1 MFKMRAPSRII
12 IILSRI
18 VAAAIV
24 LSALTLLFGFVGSF
38 RFNPDSNG
46 EASFKTRALH
56 KSAPGIKVSIS
67 TLGSDESRQSFGE
80 DLARQNIQPIW
91 LSIQNDTEE
100 PLAFLSIALDP
111 DYYSAYEVSYK
122 FHGALS
128 FAANRARDA
137 FFLEREM
144 ANVLPPHAETTG
156 FLYSVLD
163 TGIKY
168 AHVVIAGNH
177 RIETFDFALPIPGPA
192 FVGTNIRA
200 EVVYPGRKIE
210 DLELASL

>member
-1 MFKMRAPSRII
+1 MF
-12 IILSRI
+12 
-18 VAAAIV
+18 
-24 LSALTLLFGFVGSF
+24 SALTLLFGFAGSF
-38 RFNPDSNG
+38 RFGPDLG
-46 EASFKTRALH
+46 GASFKDRALH
-56 KSAPGIKVSIS
+56 KTAPGIKVSIS
-67 TLGSDESRQSFGE
+67 VLGPDESRQSFGE

-144 ANVLPPHAETTG
+144 ANVPPRRRA
-156 FLYSVLD
+156 FCIVFS
-163 TGIKY
+163 
-168 AHVVIAGNH
+168 
-177 RIETFDFALPIPGPA
+177 IP
-192 FVGTNIRA
+192 
-200 EVVYPGRKIE
+200 
-210 DLELASL
+210 ASNTRMS